1 MLPDC
6 TIRAF
11 DGCSCTDQ
19 CQSKAAE
26 LDRRIQ
32 NLGTVRKANDMAG
45 VFIDIAKTTIAATA
59 FVALSLGIWFAIIEG
74 HQEQQRMD
82 RIAQEM
88 GR

>member
-6 TIRAF
+6 TTRAF

-19 CQSKAAE
+19 CQSYSAYLE
-26 LDRRIQ
+26 RRGQ
-32 NLGTVRKANDMAG
+32 NLGTVRKANDLTG
-45 VFIDIAKTTIAATA
+45 VFTVPAWDQIIRLCLFGLLALVVWAT
-59 FVALSLGIWFAIIEG
+59 FDGY
-74 HQEQQRMD
+74 QKQQRMD

>member
-1 MLPDC
+1 MLPEC
-6 TIRAF
+6 TTRAF

-32 NLGTVRKANDMAG
+32 NLGTVRRSSDMTG
-45 VFIDIAKTTIAATA
+45 VFTDMAKTTIAATA
-59 FVALSLGIWFAIIEG
+59 FVALSLGICFAIIEG

-82 RIAQEM
+82 RIVQEM